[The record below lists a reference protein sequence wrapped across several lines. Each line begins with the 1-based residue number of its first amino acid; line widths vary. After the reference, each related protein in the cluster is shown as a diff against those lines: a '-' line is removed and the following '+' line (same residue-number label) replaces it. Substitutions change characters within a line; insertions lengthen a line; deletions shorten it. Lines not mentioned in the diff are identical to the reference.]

1 MRACTTPHF
10 RHSNRLGGA
19 SPAFFDKPSTEAV
32 AGIRDLPNWFERAEY
47 LKWKGFR
54 ETEDARFLAR
64 SPYGPDTVPARTFDY
79 TENVRDSGRSAYLWT
94 SAAFAFAARSGMLN
108 AATPIRCPTNN

>member
-1 MRACTTPHF
+1 M
-10 RHSNRLGGA
+10 
-19 SPAFFDKPSTEAV
+19 EAV

-54 ETEDARFLAR
+54 ETEDARYVALKMPRFLAR

-79 TENVRDSGRSAYLWT
+79 TENVRDSGRSAYL
-94 SAAFAFAARSGMLN
+94 
-108 AATPIRCPTNN
+108 

>member
-1 MRACTTPHF
+1 M
-10 RHSNRLGGA
+10 
-19 SPAFFDKPSTEAV
+19 EAV

-54 ETEDARFLAR
+54 ETEDARYVALKMPRFLAR